1 MPLPDDKFSII
12 SLKRCAHFALF
23 AVFAIGIHA
32 VESLVTL
39 PIPWI
44 RPGLTHIVTL
54 VMLPF
59 YGTKFIL
66 GVFLVRVFVGSALVG
81 KLFSP
86 GFLLALGGGTAATI
100 SMIVAWR
107 FGKTHLSFLGISLIG
122 AWVHNL
128 VQVVFA
134 TFIIQHLSVLALL
147 PFFLFLSLLTGTING
162 LLANK
167 ISPERT

>member
-12 SLKRCAHFALF
+12 SLRRCAHFALF

-39 PIPWI
+39 PVPWI

-59 YGTKFIL
+59 YGMKFIL

-107 FGKTHLSFLGISLIG
+107 FGKTRLSFLGISLIG

-128 VQVVFA
+128 VQVILA
-134 TFIIQHLSVLALL
+134 AFIIQHLSVLVLL
-147 PFFLFLSLLTGTING
+147 PFFLFLSLFTGTING